1 VVVGEEVIFEALVEV
16 PVGVGA
22 IVKVEWDFDGAG
34 NYPVV
39 DAGADGAIDRY
50 GSIVRHAF
58 HTPGTYCPRSGCRL
72 SARQPPPTAELQETL
87 QDE

>member
-1 VVVGEEVIFEALVEV
+1 MVVGEEVIFEALVEV
-16 PVGVGA
+16 PVGAGA
-22 IVKVEWDFDGAG
+22 IVKVEWDVDAAG
-34 NYPVV
+34 DYPVL

-58 HTPGTYCPRSGCRL
+58 HTPGTYFRWSGCRL
-72 SARQPPPTAELQETL
+72 CARAAPPTAELQEML